1 VRSRI
6 AVVATGLVAATWGYL
21 LLARGRFWS
30 TSIRLPSKPAS
41 GSGLAGG
48 AGERAP
54 TAVPVADSA
63 AALVPGSTPVPSR
76 WPSVAIVVPARDE
89 EDVLAITLPG
99 LLAQDYPG
107 RAFVVLVDDGSTDD
121 TAMIARA
128 AEADATTRLTLQV
141 VAGKPRPPG
150 WMGKLWALQQG
161 IEHARDLSSTPGPDP
176 EWLLLTDADIQHPPD
191 SLHRMVA
198 AAVTTGYDE
207 VSLMARLRVATG
219 WERLIIPA
227 FVYFFAQLYP
237 FRWVG
242 RRDRRTAAA
251 AGGCILVRRSALE
264 AAGGIASVRGAVIDD
279 VALAGRLK
287 RSGAAI
293 WLGLAD
299 DVCSV
304 RPYPR
309 LANLWH
315 MVARSAYTQLRRS
328 PWILAATLI
337 GLVAVYV
344 GPPTAVIAGAVTG
357 DGWLAAT
364 GAIAFA
370 TIIAT
375 YLPTVRY
382 YGLGWPWALT
392 LPVAASVY
400 AAMTADSARR
410 HWQGR
415 GVEWKGR
422 RVGTLPSRPLG

>member
-1 VRSRI
+1 M
-6 AVVATGLVAATWGYL
+6 
-21 LLARGRFWS
+21 
-30 TSIRLPSKPAS
+30 
-41 GSGLAGG
+41 
-48 AGERAP
+48 
-54 TAVPVADSA
+54 
-63 AALVPGSTPVPSR
+63 
-76 WPSVAIVVPARDE
+76 VPARDE
-89 EDVLAITLPG
+89 EEVLALTLPG

-107 RAFVVLVDDGSTDD
+107 RAFVVLVDDGSTDA
-121 TAMIARA
+121 TAAIARA
-128 AEADATTRLTLQV
+128 AGASGPARLTLDV
-141 VAGKPRPPG
+141 VAGEARPPG

-161 IEHARDLSSTPGPDP
+161 IEHATALSSTSPGPDL

-191 SLHRMVA
+191 SLRRLVA

-207 VSLMARLRVATG
+207 VSLMARLRVANR

-242 RRDRRTAAA
+242 RPDRRTAAA
-251 AGGCILVRRSALE
+251 AGGCILVRRSALD
-264 AAGGIASVRGAVIDD
+264 AAGGIVSVRGAVIDD
-279 VALAGRLK
+279 VALARRLK

-299 DVCSV
+299 DVRSV

-315 MVARSAYTQLRRS
+315 MVARSAYTQLRCS
-328 PWILAATLI
+328 PWVLGATLI

-344 GPPTAVIAGAVTG
+344 GPPTALVAGALTG
-357 DGWLAAT
+357 NGWLAAA
-364 GAIAFA
+364 GALAFS
-370 TIIAT
+370 TMSAT

-400 AAMTADSARR
+400 AAMTADSARQ

>member
-1 VRSRI
+1 VL
-6 AVVATGLVAATWGYL
+6 ATT
-21 LLARGRFWS
+21 
-30 TSIRLPSKPAS
+30 LPS
-41 GSGLAGG
+41 
-48 AGERAP
+48 
-54 TAVPVADSA
+54 
-63 AALVPGSTPVPSR
+63 
-76 WPSVAIVVPARDE
+76 
-89 EDVLAITLPG
+89 
-99 LLAQDYPG
+99 LLAQDYRG
-107 RAFVVLVDDGSTDD
+107 RAFVVLVDDGSADA
-121 TAMIARA
+121 TAAIARA
-128 AEADATTRLTLQV
+128 AGTHATARLPLDV
-141 VAGKPRPPG
+141 LAGEPRPPG

-161 IEHARDLSSTPGPDP
+161 VEHAMAVSSAAAGGDP
-176 EWLLLTDADIQHPPD
+176 EWLLLTDADIEHPPD
-191 SLHRMVA
+191 SLRRLMA

-242 RRDRRTAAA
+242 RPDRRTAAA
-251 AGGCILVRRSALE
+251 AGGCVLVRRTALE
-264 AAGGIASVRGAVIDD
+264 AAGGLASLRSAVIDD

-299 DVCSV
+299 DMRSE
-304 RPYPR
+304 RPYPD

-344 GPPTAVIAGAVTG
+344 GPPTALIAGAVTG
-357 DGWLAAT
+357 NRWLAAFGT
-364 GAIAFA
+364 VAFA
-370 TIIAT
+370 IMSAT
-375 YLPTVRY
+375 YLPTVRH
-382 YGLGWPWALT
+382 YGLSWPWALT
-392 LPVAASVY
+392 LPVAAAVY

-410 HWQGR
+410 HWQGQ

-422 RVGTLPSRPLG
+422 RIGTLPGRPLA

>member
-1 VRSRI
+1 
-6 AVVATGLVAATWGYL
+6 
-21 LLARGRFWS
+21 
-30 TSIRLPSKPAS
+30 
-41 GSGLAGG
+41 
-48 AGERAP
+48 
-54 TAVPVADSA
+54 
-63 AALVPGSTPVPSR
+63 
-76 WPSVAIVVPARDE
+76 VVPARNE
-89 EDVLAITLPG
+89 QEVLATTLPG

-107 RAFVVLVDDGSTDD
+107 RAFVVLVDDGSTDAT
-121 TAMIARA
+121 TAIARA
-128 AEADATTRLTLQV
+128 AGTDATARLPLDV
-141 VAGKPRPPG
+141 IPGEARPPE

-161 IEHARDLSSTPGPDP
+161 VEHATAGASNSSTADP

-191 SLHRMVA
+191 SLRRLVA

-207 VSLMARLRVATG
+207 VSLLARLRVATG

-242 RRDRRTAAA
+242 RPDRRTAAA
-251 AGGCILVRRSALE
+251 AGGCILVRRTALE
-264 AAGGIASVRGAVIDD
+264 AAGGLASVRSAVIDD
-279 VALAGRLK
+279 VTLARRLK
-287 RSGAAI
+287 GSGATI

-299 DVCSV
+299 DVRSV

-328 PWILAATLI
+328 PWILAVTLI

-344 GPPTAVIAGAVTG
+344 GPPAAMVAGVVTG
-357 DGWLAAT
+357 SGWLAAA
-364 GAIAFA
+364 GALGLAIMS
-370 TIIAT
+370 AT

-382 YGLGWPWALT
+382 HGLGWPWALT

-410 HWQGR
+410 HWQGQ

-422 RVGTLPSRPLG
+422 RIGTLPGRPLG

>member
-1 VRSRI
+1 
-6 AVVATGLVAATWGYL
+6 
-21 LLARGRFWS
+21 
-30 TSIRLPSKPAS
+30 
-41 GSGLAGG
+41 
-48 AGERAP
+48 
-54 TAVPVADSA
+54 
-63 AALVPGSTPVPSR
+63 
-76 WPSVAIVVPARDE
+76 VVPARDE
-89 EDVLAITLPG
+89 EEVLGATLPG

-107 RAFVVLVDDGSTDD
+107 RAFVVLVDDGSIDA
-121 TAMIARA
+121 TAEIARA
-128 AEADATTRLTLQV
+128 AGAEAMARLLLEV
-141 VAGKPRPPG
+141 VAGEPRPPG

-161 IEHARDLSSTPGPDP
+161 VEHASAFSSTSQGPDP

-191 SLHRMVA
+191 SLRRLVA
-198 AAVTTGYDE
+198 AAVSTGLDE
-207 VSLMARLRVATG
+207 VSLMARLRVETG

-242 RRDRRTAAA
+242 RQDRRTAAA
-251 AGGCILVRRSALE
+251 AGGCVLVRASALE
-264 AAGGIASVRGAVIDD
+264 AAGGIASVRSALIDD

-299 DVCSV
+299 DVYSV

-315 MVARSAYTQLRRS
+315 MVASSADTQLRRS
-328 PWILAATLI
+328 PWVLAATLT

-344 GPPTAVIAGAVTG
+344 GPPAALVAGAVAG
-357 DGWLAAT
+357 NGWLVAT
-364 GAIAFA
+364 GALAI
-370 TIIAT
+370 TTMIAT
-375 YLPTVRY
+375 YVPTVRY

-392 LPVAASVY
+392 LPVAALVY

-422 RVGTLPSRPLG
+422 PVGTLPSRPLG

>member
-1 VRSRI
+1 
-6 AVVATGLVAATWGYL
+6 VVAAGFVTATWGYL

-30 TSIRLPSKPAS
+30 TVIGLPTEPASS
-41 GSGLAGG
+41 GSGPAGG
-48 AGERAP
+48 SRGRIP
-54 TAVPVADSA
+54 A
-63 AALVPGSTPVPSR
+63 AAPGAESAPAAGRASAPAPVL
-76 WPSVAIVVPARDE
+76 WPTIAIVVPARDE
-89 EDVLAITLPG
+89 EEVLTTTLPG

-107 RAFVVLVDDGSTDD
+107 TAFVVLVDDGSTDA
-121 TAMIARA
+121 TAAIAGA
-128 AEADATTRLTLQV
+128 AGTGAAARLPLDVIAGEA
-141 VAGKPRPPG
+141 RPPE

-161 IEHARDLSSTPGPDP
+161 VQHATGAGP

-191 SLHRMVA
+191 SLRRLVA
-198 AAVTTGYDE
+198 AAVSTGYDE

-242 RRDRRTAAA
+242 RPDRRTAAA

-264 AAGGIASVRGAVIDD
+264 AAGGLASIRSAVIDD
-279 VALAGRLK
+279 VALARHLK

-299 DVCSV
+299 DVRSV

-328 PWILAATLI
+328 PWILAVTLI
-337 GLVAVYV
+337 GLVAVYM
-344 GPPTAVIAGAVTG
+344 GPPAALIAGAVSG
-357 DGWLAAT
+357 SGCLAAS
-364 GAIAFA
+364 GALALA
-370 TIIAT
+370 TMSAT

-382 YGLGWPWALT
+382 YGLGWRWALT
-392 LPVAASVY
+392 LPVAAAVY

-410 HWQGR
+410 HWQGE
-415 GVEWKGR
+415 GVAWKGR
-422 RVGTLPSRPLG
+422 RVGTLPDRPLG

>member
-1 VRSRI
+1 
-6 AVVATGLVAATWGYL
+6 
-21 LLARGRFWS
+21 
-30 TSIRLPSKPAS
+30 
-41 GSGLAGG
+41 
-48 AGERAP
+48 
-54 TAVPVADSA
+54 
-63 AALVPGSTPVPSR
+63 
-76 WPSVAIVVPARDE
+76 VVPARDE
-89 EDVLAITLPG
+89 EEVLGATLPG

-107 RAFVVLVDDGSTDD
+107 RAFVVLIDDGSTDA
-121 TAMIARA
+121 TAVIARA
-128 AEADATTRLTLQV
+128 AGLDATARLPLDV
-141 VAGKPRPPG
+141 VAGEPRPAG

-161 IEHARDLSSTPGPDP
+161 VEHATALSSTSHGTDP

-191 SLHRMVA
+191 SLRRLVA

-207 VSLMARLRVATG
+207 VSLMARLHVATG

-242 RRDRRTAAA
+242 RPDRRTAAA
-251 AGGCILVRRSALE
+251 AGGCVLVRRRALE
-264 AAGGIASVRGAVIDD
+264 AAGGLASVRSAVIDD

-293 WLGLAD
+293 WLGLTD

-309 LANLWH
+309 LANLWR

-328 PWILAATLI
+328 PWVLAATLI
-337 GLVAVYV
+337 GLIAVYV
-344 GPPTAVIAGAVTG
+344 GPPAAVLAGVVTG
-357 DGWLAAT
+357 NGWLAAT
-364 GAIAFA
+364 GALAFA
-370 TIIAT
+370 TMIAT

-410 HWQGR
+410 HRQGR

-422 RVGTLPSRPLG
+422 RVGTLPSRPPG